1 LNVIL
6 KVKPKVVFTVEHNI
20 TRLHLIASV
29 IEEIYPKTPKI
40 NLELPRPSSD
50 LTLTPRNYLNY

>member
-20 TRLHLIASV
+20 TRLHLTASV
-29 IEEIYPKTPKI
+29 IEEISKDSKDKSRTPEAK
-40 NLELPRPSSD
+40 LR
-50 LTLTPRNYLNY
+50 LNSNS